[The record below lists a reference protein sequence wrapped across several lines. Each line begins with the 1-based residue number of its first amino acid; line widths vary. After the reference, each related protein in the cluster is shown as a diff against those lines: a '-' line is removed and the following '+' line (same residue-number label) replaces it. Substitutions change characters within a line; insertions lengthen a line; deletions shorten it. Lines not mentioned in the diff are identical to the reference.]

1 MEFALYKSEAE
12 AGRNS
17 STVSTIT
24 AIATL
29 LLQVTNYN

>member
-17 STVSTIT
+17 SAVFSIT

-29 LLQVTNYN
+29 LLQLTN

>member
-17 STVSTIT
+17 IITVAATFVPQIT
-24 AIATL
+24 
-29 LLQVTNYN
+29 N